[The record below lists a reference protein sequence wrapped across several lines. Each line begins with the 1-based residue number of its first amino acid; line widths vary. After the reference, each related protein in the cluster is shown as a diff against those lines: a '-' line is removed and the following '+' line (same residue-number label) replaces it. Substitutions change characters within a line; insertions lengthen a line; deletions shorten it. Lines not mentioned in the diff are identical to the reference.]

1 MLPLQMDRAAQHDNA
16 PQEGILERAEGVLLL
31 TAFALATVGWCSFLA
46 VTLWKVLFW
55 FFDPAA

>member
-1 MLPLQMDRAAQHDNA
+1 MMPLPMDRAARHEGA

-46 VTLWKVLFW
+46 VALWKTLSW
-55 FFDPAA
+55 FFDTAG